1 MAPIKKSFAM
11 GVVARALIA
20 ACICAFSGAA
30 ALAAGTPEKTID
42 ALNAKL
48 LDTMK
53 QAQQLGVQGRFN
65 ALAPVLAKT
74 YDIAS
79 MSRMAVGQSWET
91 LQPEQQ
97 AAVTDAFGRMM
108 FATYAKRFDG
118 FSGEVVP
125 DCRNCRACAGRQD
138 GPHADRAKQ
147 RQAGRDQL
155 SDAEN
160 GTGLESRRRLSR
172 WHHQRARQSSGGVHI
187 NHESGRTGCADRLV
201 AQAGRQ
207 AARGA
212 LSGLTLPGSQVRER
226 ADR

>member
-42 ALNAKL
+42 GLNAKL

-118 FSGEVVP
+118 FSGESFQIVGIAERAPADKMVNTQIVQSNGKPVAINYLMRKTGPDWKVVDVYLDGTISELASRRAEFTSILRAGGP
-125 DCRNCRACAGRQD
+125 DALIASLRKQGDRLLAGR
-138 GPHADRAKQ
+138 
-147 RQAGRDQL
+147 
-155 SDAEN
+155 
-160 GTGLESRRRLSR
+160 
-172 WHHQRARQSSGGVHI
+172 
-187 NHESGRTGCADRLV
+187 
-201 AQAGRQ
+201 
-207 AARGA
+207 
-212 LSGLTLPGSQVRER
+212 
-226 ADR
+226 

>member
-118 FSGEVVP
+118 F
-125 DCRNCRACAGRQD
+125 
-138 GPHADRAKQ
+138 H
-147 RQAGRDQL
+147 
-155 SDAEN
+155 
-160 GTGLESRRRLSR
+160 
-172 WHHQRARQSSGGVHI
+172 
-187 NHESGRTGCADRLV
+187 
-201 AQAGRQ
+201 
-207 AARGA
+207 
-212 LSGLTLPGSQVRER
+212 
-226 ADR
+226 